1 MKDGRTE
8 MGKGVTKKGLEIYWN
23 IYEVILRERHESK
36 KFDDDFLKSKLHE
49 LEGGKKVVKK
59 KRKVVQSDEYID
71 VHRKLMRAMAEEE
84 GSDLEKW
91 MKV

>member
-1 MKDGRTE
+1 MNW
-8 MGKGVTKKGLEIYWN
+8 M
-23 IYEVILRERHESK
+23 
-36 KFDDDFLKSKLHE
+36 
-49 LEGGKKVVKK
+49 VVKK
-59 KRKVVQSDEYID
+59 KRKVVQNDEYID